1 MDDTADPLLSFFSAE
16 EVATEHILYVT
27 LGAAPGASH
36 EQLKKAYRLKA
47 LRCHP
52 DKHAG
57 KTPAQVEQLKHQF
70 QQVGFAWAVLSDDKR
85 RKRWATA
92 SLRLRI

>member
-16 EVATEHILYVT
+16 EAALENILYAA
-27 LGAAPGASH
+27 LGAEPSASH
-36 EQLKKAYRLKA
+36 DQLKKAYRLKA

-57 KTPAQVEQLKHQF
+57 KGAKEVERLKHEF
-70 QQVGFAWAVLSDDKR
+70 QQVGFAWAVLSDEKR
-85 RKRWATA
+85 RKR
-92 SLRLRI
+92 